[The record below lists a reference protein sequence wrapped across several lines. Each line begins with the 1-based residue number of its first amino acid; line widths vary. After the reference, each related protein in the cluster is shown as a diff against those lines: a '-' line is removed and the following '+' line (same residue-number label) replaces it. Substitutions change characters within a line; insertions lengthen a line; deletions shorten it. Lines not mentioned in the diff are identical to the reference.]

1 MKTSKEYVYVVI
13 RLFLIVLI
21 VTAGISKPVK
31 ASNVTEPAVSEIPQ
45 AVKEKEPGIVK
56 LLVYAVDQSGNE
68 YNVKQGTGILLGTDS
83 GEKMVLTNDKLV
95 QVDAELLNNIRRQFG
110 LSTESDLNIETDI
123 VLPVGTRIKTE
134 AGSTGSD
141 FVILNLESDIS
152 NIDNLKLGNSSAV
165 KENDKL
171 YVLEYGGNSD
181 ILGQSEVSNFE
192 LQESAVLVTSVT
204 EEEIITDYQLESGK
218 AGTPVMNSEGYVVG
232 ILTMRD
238 SGIYIKPID
247 RIKDVLDVLNIL
259 YQGMEPDNHYNE
271 VTDEIQNELNKVL
284 LECEELV
291 MKDEEYTKKSVKK
304 LKSVISEA
312 ISVTTNAEA
321 TYDDYESAIEELN
334 KYKKKLRKK
343 EYPIQMVQIFMGV
356 AILIFIVLGI
366 CTRIQ
371 IKKIKS
377 ENNIDSESK
386 AEKNAVI
393 YAKLIR
399 LDTMQEIPIPNVI
412 FRIGKNVGDIDY
424 VIENNTS
431 ISRHHADIMRKGNEF
446 FILDNNS
453 TNHTY
458 VNDKQAMPGEY
469 VPIKSGDII
478 RLSDVSFQFEV

>member
-1 MKTSKEYVYVVI
+1 MKTSIEYIHIII
-13 RLFLIVLI
+13 RLFVMILII
-21 VTAGISKPVK
+21 AAGVNVPVIISN
-31 ASNVTEPAVSEIPQ
+31 AGEMAVSDIPE
-45 AVKEKEPGIVK
+45 AVKEQESGVVK
-56 LLVYAVDQSGNE
+56 LLVYAVDQNGNE
-68 YNVKQGTGILLGTDS
+68 YNVKQGTGILFGTNN

-95 QVDAELLNNIRRQFG
+95 QADADLLNNIRRQFG
-110 LSTESDLNIETDI
+110 LSTEGDLNIQTDI

-134 AGSTGSD
+134 AGSTGND
-141 FVILNLESDIS
+141 FVILNLASDIS
-152 NIDNLKLGNSSAV
+152 NINSLKLGNSSVV

-171 YVLEYGGNSD
+171 YILEYGGNSD
-181 ILGQSEVSNFE
+181 ILGQSEVGNLE
-192 LQESAVLVTSVT
+192 LQESTALVVSAT
-204 EEEIITDYQLESGK
+204 EEEIITDYQLENGK
-218 AGTPVMNSEGYVVG
+218 AGTPVMNADGYVVG
-232 ILTMRD
+232 IFTMRD
-238 SGIYIKPID
+238 TGLYIKPID
-247 RIKDVLDVLNIL
+247 RVKDVLDVLNIL
-259 YQGMEPDNHYNE
+259 YQGVESDNHYNE
-271 VTDEIQNELNKVL
+271 VTDEIENELNKVL

-356 AILIFIVLGI
+356 VILIFIVLGI
-366 CTRIQ
+366 RTRIQ

-377 ENNIDSESK
+377 ENNIDSEGK

-399 LDTMQEIPIPNVI
+399 LDTMREIPIPNVI

-478 RLSDVSFQFEV
+478 RLSDVSFRFEV